1 VARDDPVVC
10 PQCSQSE
17 SVARVSGVYENA
29 RASGT
34 SRARAKQFAPPRKPL
49 YDFIEGAWRRHEAD
63 SAGSM
68 PVLMRLSISL
78 IVAVL
83 LLAIT
88 MAVFAPVFATAH
100 FEIKDM
106 ALPVVGGGVL
116 LFLLSLREDEEG
128 HVTVWGP
135 DSETSWQKGVYQ
147 WRRSRYCSR
156 CDGVFLP
163 GDEQLTPIRGLRS
176 LLHKRPG

>member
-1 VARDDPVVC
+1 VTRVA
-10 PQCSQSE
+10 Q
-17 SVARVSGVYENA
+17 VYENA

-34 SRARAKQFAPPRKPL
+34 SRTLAKQLAPPRKPL

-63 SAGSM
+63 SAGST

-78 IVAVL
+78 IMAPL

-106 ALPVVGGGVL
+106 ALPVVAVGFG
-116 LFLLSLREDEEG
+116 LFFLMSLEEDEER
-128 HVTVWGP
+128 HVTVLGP
-135 DSETSWQKGVYQ
+135 DSETSWQKGVAL
-147 WRRSRYCSR
+147 WKRARYCSR

-163 GDEQLTPIRGLRS
+163 GDEQLTRIGGLRS